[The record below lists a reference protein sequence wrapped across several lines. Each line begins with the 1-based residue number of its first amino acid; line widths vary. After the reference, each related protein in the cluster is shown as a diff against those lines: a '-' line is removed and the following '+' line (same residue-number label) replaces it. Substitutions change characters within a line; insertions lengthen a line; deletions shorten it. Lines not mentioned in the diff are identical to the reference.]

1 MSQPSFCE
9 DCEIVVS
16 SDSCS
21 RCGMPPQIKSEEQ
34 LESIASPGDKTS
46 VLLKRYKISERKRIT
61 PFPGFN
67 LYSNKNDGNGW
78 KIVEELEEIA
88 GKSNWRKWLFGK
100 EENGFVYYLN
110 TLSLP
115 IKFEWFVPF
124 NGEKYRVKTT
134 VEIKVLQPEFFIT
147 QNQGRESILLDEVA
161 SSLEGSAKERLK
173 NSLAALNAES
183 IDFARC
189 QTDIHARCQSIL
201 GDKGLDIISV
211 TMSGEIEVDLV
222 LKRLEEDK
230 MKATQ
235 QRELLTHQS
244 TEENLTEQHVDNK
257 TTETAL
263 LKSDNS
269 LKLELKEIKKRA
281 DIRKEEAKAEL
292 EALEEEWLVKE
303 GEIKIGT
310 KAEVAQTQGKTEVAV
325 VEIKGAVELEK
336 EGTILDGAK
345 NNRAVINVDHALALH
360 KKSTV
365 HFSTLKQKNENQ
377 DTDNADKS
385 SEKEEQA
392 EFKPSEILQRFSEII
407 TIENTNDVICQSDE
421 FGEYFWEKLT
431 STSSEL
437 KYLLNNETLHYV
449 RYEENYCYSI
459 DEIIFLHQT
468 LTKLKQ
474 FSCFN
479 KAYSETHLIFGF
491 KKQTMANMAQPFG
504 RNKLLEQL
512 SKPNG
517 HCSVSIKNKIHDR
530 EMGLVFNN
538 GAHVRIKLSFGF
550 GFWLFDKSLLPSEL
564 LEKLQ
569 TPIDYKDITPDL
581 VASIKQV
588 NLPVQNKKHEKD
600 TTISL
605 WGYKPVTL

>member
-1 MSQPSFCE
+1 MSQPNFCE

-78 KIVEELEEIA
+78 EIVEELEEIA

-173 NSLAALNAES
+173 NALAALNAES

-230 MKATQ
+230 MKATH
-235 QRELLTHQS
+235 QRDLLTHLT
-244 TEENLTEQHVDNK
+244 TEENLTEQHLDTEETK
-257 TTETAL
+257 TKLA
-263 LKSDNS
+263 KSDNN
-269 LKLELKEIKKRA
+269 LKLELVEIDKQER
-281 DIRKEEAKAEL
+281 IQQAKTQQEYKEL
-292 EALEEEWLVKE
+292 ENQWKLAEKVIDIDTKTRVKNTE
-303 GEIKIGT
+303 SD
-310 KAEVAQTQGKTEVAV
+310 TEVGLTGIDGKV
-325 VEIKGAVELEK
+325 KLESAGCK
-336 EGTILDGAK
+336 LDGIVNA
-345 NNRAVINVDHALALH
+345 RTELNVDHALALH
-360 KKSTV
+360 KKSTA
-365 HFSTLKQKNENQ
+365 HFATLKQKNENQ

-392 EFKPSEILQRFSEII
+392 EFKSSEILQRFSEII
-407 TIENTNDVICQSDE
+407 TIENTNDAICQSDE

-459 DEIIFLHQT
+459 DEIILLHQT